1 MVSYFMQKDTD
12 DDITTSND
20 GWEVADARNL
30 DQSALLSA
38 LRSDR
43 DSVFDLE
50 ATATAIATETY
61 LQLNNT
67 TLPDIAERRDALVG
81 DIHNRVAVFDNDRVV
96 LKAALRQLQ
105 RDIRYESPGH
115 AKVAKDLDY
124 TKEGEIDLGY
134 LFRNPL
140 PPPPVTSF
148 VADYF
153 AARPAYPPPFFLFF
167 LTSPQK

>member
-1 MVSYFMQKDTD
+1 MVEEGDPIWTLMVSYFMQKDTD

-50 ATATAIATETY
+50 TTATAIATETY

-96 LKAALRQLQ
+96 LKAALRQL
-105 RDIRYESPGH
+105 
-115 AKVAKDLDY
+115 
-124 TKEGEIDLGY
+124 
-134 LFRNPL
+134 
-140 PPPPVTSF
+140 
-148 VADYF
+148 
-153 AARPAYPPPFFLFF
+153 
-167 LTSPQK
+167 